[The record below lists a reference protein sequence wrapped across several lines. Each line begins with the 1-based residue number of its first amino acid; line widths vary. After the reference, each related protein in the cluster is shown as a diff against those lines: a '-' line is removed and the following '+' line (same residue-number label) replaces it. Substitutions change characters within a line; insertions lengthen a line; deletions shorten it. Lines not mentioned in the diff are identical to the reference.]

1 MIQIADHGSLN
12 ACFCNK
18 IRITNNAK
26 NYGWL
31 DCLQAMAMK
40 LLGYVYALINQ
51 LTIQFISICISF
63 LCRKGME
70 EPLLLTE

>member
-40 LLGYVYALINQ
+40 LSGYVYALINQ
-51 LTIQFISICISF
+51 LTIQFIAFASVF
-63 LCRKGME
+63 FAEKVWKN
-70 EPLLLTE
+70 PYY